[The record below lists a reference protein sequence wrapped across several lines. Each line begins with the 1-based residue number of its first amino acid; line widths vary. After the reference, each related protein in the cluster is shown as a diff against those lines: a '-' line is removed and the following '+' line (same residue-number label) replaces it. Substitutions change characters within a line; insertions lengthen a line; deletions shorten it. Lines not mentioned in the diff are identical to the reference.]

1 MEEGDLKD
9 DAGHGVS
16 CNMAVCDLTE
26 TRLTVMK
33 CCAIKSDVKIDL
45 FLVINHSSGHF
56 RQ

>member
-16 CNMAVCDLTE
+16 CDMAVCDLTE